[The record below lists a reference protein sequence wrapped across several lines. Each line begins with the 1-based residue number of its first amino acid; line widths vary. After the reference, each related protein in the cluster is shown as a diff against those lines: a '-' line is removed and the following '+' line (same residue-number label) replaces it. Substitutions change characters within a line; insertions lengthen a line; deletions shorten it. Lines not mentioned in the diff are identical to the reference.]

1 MQNLDGFIYFDKN
14 GAEEEPSWEF
24 KIDFPRFQFYQIYK
38 VKKYYLSK
46 NTTFDAIEVNIHKNG
61 LS

>member
-1 MQNLDGFIYFDKN
+1 MKNLDGSIYFDKS

-38 VKKYYLSK
+38 VKKYCQSK

>member
-1 MQNLDGFIYFDKN
+1 MQNLDGSIYFDKS
-14 GAEEEPSWEF
+14 GAEEEWSWEF
-24 KIDFPRFQFYQIYK
+24 KIHFLRFQFYQIYK
-38 VKKYYLSK
+38 VKKDCQSK